1 MKINKILI
9 EDLNYFLNENKS
21 ENVNKK
27 ITYKIK
33 YIHPILKKRFGGP
46 SKLEVEDEIN
56 IFIFFFKW
64 IYIN

>member
-33 YIHPILKKRFGGP
+33 YIHPILKKN
-46 SKLEVEDEIN
+46 LVYLLN
-56 IFIFFFKW
+56 
-64 IYIN
+64 